1 MLYGLFVSGS
11 PLQLR
16 NRLQNRVQDTEHSMH
31 IKDSEGEVIGVAQAV
46 NKIINRNTPFN
57 AHDEKVGSLPF
68 VLMFLTFCIL

>member
-1 MLYGLFVSGS
+1 MVCLF
-11 PLQLR
+11 
-16 NRLQNRVQDTEHSMH
+16 QDPRFNLEIDFKTGYKTQSILSMH